1 MSLSKDVYS
10 AGPFKNIF
18 AQAVKVGNTL
28 YISGQVGIKADGTP
42 GADIVEQTQLAYA
55 NIQKVLAKYNA
66 DAQNIVD
73 ETWFTTDMKN
83 LMKQSD
89 AVFATRG
96 EFYEGKAEVCQ
107 TLVEVSALVM
117 PGLLLEIKCVA
128 KL

>member
-1 MSLSKDVYS
+1 MSISKDVYR

-18 AQAVKVGNTL
+18 AQAVKVDNTL
-28 YISGQVGIKADGTP
+28 YISGQVGVKPDGTP

-55 NIQKVLAKYNA
+55 NIHHVLAQY
-66 DAQNIVD
+66 DASAKNIVD
-73 ETWFTTDMKN
+73 ETWFTTNMKD
-83 LMKQSD
+83 LMKQNT

-96 EFYEGKAEVCQ
+96 EFYQGSAQVCQ

-117 PGLLLEIKCVA
+117 PELLLEIKCIA

>member
-1 MSLSKDVYS
+1 MSISKDVYS
-10 AGPFKNIF
+10 AGPFKSIF
-18 AQAVKVGNTL
+18 AQAVKVDNTL

-55 NIQKVLAKYNA
+55 NILKVLNQYGASA
-66 DAQNIVD
+66 HNIVD
-73 ETWFTTDMKN
+73 ETWFTTNMKD

-89 AVFATRG
+89 AVFSTRG
-96 EFYEGKAEVCQ
+96 EFYEGAAEVCQ
-107 TLVEVSALVM
+107 TVVEVNALVM